1 MRGAGLLTGE
11 VAARK
16 QGAARQCGVPARQ
29 GECSVERSFDLYSG
43 LGGTLTQASEHV
55 GAVG

>member
-1 MRGAGLLTGE
+1 MRGAGLE
-11 VAARK
+11 
-16 QGAARQCGVPARQ
+16 
-29 GECSVERSFDLYSG
+29 GECSAERSFDLYSG